1 MLNFNKYQFWL
12 FSKNCGSNS
21 IMIDVKDKL
30 SEILTKCDI
39 TVILHKFLSYTP
51 DFEPG

>member
-12 FSKNCGSNS
+12 FSKNCGSYS
-21 IMIDVKDKL
+21 IMIDVKGKL
-30 SEILTKCDI
+30 SEILTKCD
-39 TVILHKFLSYTP
+39 ILHKFLSYTP